1 MESWQR
7 FTAEEAARKLNTD
20 ISLGRTSEK
29 KRPPRKRR
37 ESVFLLPR
45 ADIREC
51 VMSTM
56 TDAAVMIF
64 FITAV
69 VSMLVGE
76 LRESAMALA
85 VLLTAC
91 MIAGYMK
98 FSSRIKLFR
107 LAEKMLPTVNL
118 LSEGNVR
125 TADSRDISVGDVIIL
140 LRGDVVPADCR
151 LIRSSHLK
159 TIEYFTDVATAK
171 RRARV
176 LEKNANTVYGDSD
189 ERESYDNMIYAGS
202 TIVSGK
208 CKALVVAIGKDTRAA
223 MIDSGIPLT
232 PDEPMPPSVVA
243 FSKRGR
249 GFATAMLIAVLPIT
263 IIGTVC
269 QPQDGLGIVSVF
281 FLAVA
286 LSLTSFSE
294 ISASAAE
301 SIVLGSLS
309 EIEDGARIAIASR
322 SDALAQT
329 DTLLILCES
338 AVLDTERHIRRI
350 FWNGAD
356 KRGSLTSG
364 AMKPLAEKLDKL
376 IAAAELMRANTPIA
390 DADAF
395 SAYVKSMGI
404 SRKWN
409 ISEGKSSTPRIDFPS
424 VGAFSAVVIDEKT
437 APVSKEIISCA
448 QNAALIRN
456 CRKYRSSKGDI
467 KPLDQPTALKA
478 VAEFNKYR
486 SLGLSPYTIASTVS
500 SSEGMVF
507 EGIIA
512 VGIAVPEHNKASVDA
527 LRSVGVRPIFIM
539 PEENEESVFAAQ
551 SCGIADPS
559 FADGGIAIASQF
571 PDSANMEQLVASCS
585 VFVGFG
591 KKGTA
596 EISRVLAEKG
606 AKSAAIVLDSFDLR
620 DVAPNTS
627 AISIDGESPDSARL
641 SASAA
646 VRSADRNNKKS
657 GFGMFFAIVSA
668 TRNAKARLKACGE
681 YFTTCAAFR
690 AVFALLPVVSGLPTA
705 VPSVPLILLTG
716 LFGDIAA
723 VCVLAG
729 AANAPT
735 PRYNV
740 PQTNEKT
747 DVISRLLSV
756 CGGLFV
762 GSAASGI
769 GMILAANG
777 VLWTE
782 SYASYALPTVCFVQ
796 LSVLGVSLYKS
807 RAKVFGTPFVV
818 YAIVNSL
825 VCVIPYTI
833 AYFTAPSAML
843 SLISIFFGLASAHK
857 LVMLC
862 APVSALFTAAVLLFA
877 QKLIS
882 GAVKSGFIKDQA

>member
-20 ISLGRTSEK
+20 ISLGRTAEK
-29 KRPPRKRR
+29 KQPPRKRR

-45 ADIREC
+45 ADVREC

-76 LRESAMALA
+76 LCESAVALG
-85 VLLTAC
+85 LLFAAC
-91 MIAGYMK
+91 IIAGRIK
-98 FSSRIKLFR
+98 FSSRLKLFH

-118 LSEGNVR
+118 LSEGNVKD
-125 TADSRDISVGDVIIL
+125 ADCRDIAVGDVIIL

-151 LIRSSHLK
+151 LIRSSRLK
-159 TIEYFTDVATAK
+159 VVEYFTDVTTAK

-176 LEKNANTVYGDSD
+176 AEKNANAVYSEAD

-202 TIVSGK
+202 AVVSGK
-208 CKALVVAIGKDTRAA
+208 CKALVVAIGKDTRVA
-223 MIDSGIPLT
+223 MVDSEISLT
-232 PDEPMPPSVVA
+232 SAEPMPPSA
-243 FSKRGR
+243 ITFSKSGR
-249 GFATAMLIAVLPIT
+249 TFATAMLIAVLPVT
-263 IIGTVC
+263 MIGTVC
-269 QPQDGLGIVSVF
+269 QPLDGLGIVSVF

-309 EIEDGARIAIASR
+309 EIEDGARIAIASK
-322 SDALAQT
+322 SDALADT

-338 AVLDTERHIRRI
+338 AVLDTDRYIRRI

-364 AMKPLAEKLDKL
+364 SLKPLAEKLDKL
-376 IAAAELMRANTPIA
+376 IAAAELLRANSPIA
-390 DADAF
+390 DGDAF

-404 SRKWN
+404 NRRWN
-409 ISEGKSSTPRIDFPS
+409 ISEGKSSTPRLDFPS
-424 VGAFSAVVIDEKT
+424 VGAFSAIVIDEKT

-467 KPLDQPTALKA
+467 KPMDQPTALKA
-478 VAEFNKYR
+478 VAAFNEYR
-486 SLGLSPYTIASTVS
+486 SLGLSPYVITSTVS
-500 SSEGMVF
+500 SSEGMVL
-507 EGIIA
+507 EGVIA
-512 VGIAVPEHNKASVDA
+512 TGIAVPEHNKASVTS
-527 LRSVGVRPIFIM
+527 LRSIGIRPVFIM
-539 PEENEESVFAAQ
+539 TEENEESVFAAQ
-551 SCGIADPS
+551 SCGISDS
-559 FADGGIAIASQF
+559 SLSDGGIAIASYY
-571 PDSANMEQLVASCS
+571 PDGADMEQLVASCS

-596 EISRVLAEKG
+596 EISRILAEKG
-606 AKSAAIVLDSFDLR
+606 AKLSAIVLDSFDLR
-620 DVAPNTS
+620 DVVPNTP
-627 AISIDGESPDSARL
+627 AVSIDGESPDSARL

-646 VRSADRNNKKS
+646 IRAADRNDKKS
-657 GFGMFFAIVSA
+657 GFGMFFAIVNA
-668 TRNAKARLKACGE
+668 ARNAKARLKACGE
-681 YFTTCAAFR
+681 YFITCAAFR
-690 AVFALLPVVSGLPTA
+690 AVFALMPVVSGAPIA
-705 VPSVPLILLTG
+705 VPRVPLILLTG

-723 VCVLAG
+723 VCVLAKST
-729 AANAPT
+729 NAQT
-735 PRYNV
+735 PNFFS
-740 PQTNEKT
+740 PKTNENS
-747 DVISRLLSV
+747 DRISRLLSV
-756 CGGLFV
+756 CTGIFV
-762 GSAASGI
+762 GAAASGI
-769 GMILAANG
+769 GMLFAANG
-777 VLWTE
+777 VLCAQ

-807 RAKVFGTPFVV
+807 HAKIFGVPFAAYTVV
-818 YAIVNSL
+818 TAL
-825 VCVIPYTI
+825 VCILPYTI
-833 AYFTAPSAML
+833 AYFAIPSAIAAPL
-843 SLISIFFGLASAHK
+843 SMFFGLASAHK

-862 APVSALFTAAVLLFA
+862 VPVSVILTTAVLLFV
-877 QKLIS
+877 QKLIN
-882 GAVKSGFIKDQA
+882 GAISSGFIKDRS